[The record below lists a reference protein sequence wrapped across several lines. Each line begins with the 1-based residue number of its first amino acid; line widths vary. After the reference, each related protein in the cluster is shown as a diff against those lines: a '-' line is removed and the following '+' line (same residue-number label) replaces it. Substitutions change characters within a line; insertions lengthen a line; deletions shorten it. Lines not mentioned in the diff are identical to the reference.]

1 MGHGQSSTGCRV
13 ESLLSGVGC
22 HAWVLLL
29 RLLLLVVRLGL
40 RFVPQLLTELSGVRL
55 SLLPPLLTPH
65 TAPRH
70 VRTAYVRGMHPTL
83 LCIQLAFLK
92 HRSSV

>member
-1 MGHGQSSTGCRV
+1 MGHGQRSTGCRV

-29 RLLLLVVRLGL
+29 RLLLLVRLGL

-55 SLLPPLLTPH
+55 SLLPLLLLVGLLGVAVDARTDTASCLPALGPL
-65 TAPRH
+65 A
-70 VRTAYVRGMHPTL
+70 VR
-83 LCIQLAFLK
+83 C
-92 HRSSV
+92 S